1 MHVPKN
7 LQNTLRFWP
16 VTPLFT
22 KYGNKHSLSFEYFTY
37 MFPLA
42 ALFADNFF
50 ASVTGLTGL
59 KENLFPVLIH

>member
-1 MHVPKN
+1 MCPK
-7 LQNTLRFWP
+7 TFKTHSDFDP